1 MMQEAR
7 IAFIQSQTAAML
19 AEMESMKVANAERER
34 QNRAPAYG
42 ERDFLNLPA
51 QYALT
56 HNQVIDY
63 LR

>member
-1 MMQEAR
+1 
-7 IAFIQSQTAAML
+7 ML